1 MRHGENSK
9 FFKKI
14 TGVVT
19 EGEWVEDEEVQ
30 TLLQETPW

>member
-9 FFKKI
+9 FFKKM

-19 EGEWVEDEEVQ
+19 EGEWVEDEEV
-30 TLLQETPW
+30 